1 MMWNANLG
9 LSSQTGYKQPPW
21 EWKLLPPATRR
32 LWSLR
37 TKRRETD
44 VCSKKGRCSGGSR
57 GCQRPA
63 ASALVVLAPEP
74 SQSPQRFV
82 TLGPATQPS
91 VGPEPPQNIPSI
103 CEGLCYFSVHL
114 ETKQNK
120 TTKTSGTRIY
130 TELCIIIGA
139 KTNISCTK
147 QQLSIEA

>member
-1 MMWNANLG
+1 MECQFRPLLTDWIQTASLG
-9 LSSQTGYKQPPW
+9 VKAAPP
-21 EWKLLPPATRR
+21 R

-37 TKRRETD
+37 TKKRETD

-63 ASALVVLAPEP
+63 ASGLVVLAPEP
-74 SQSPQRFV
+74 SQSPQWFV

-91 VGPEPPQNIPSI
+91 VGPESPQNIPSI

-114 ETKQNK
+114 ETKQNNT

-130 TELCIIIGA
+130 TELCTITGE
-139 KTNISCTK
+139 KTNISCTPV
-147 QQLSIEA
+147 LSSS